1 VKENQIKYSHPTIVV
16 ANKINQ
22 RKNRILVQVWINI
35 LKQKLNLLARIN
47 RRRKIL
53 KTRRIRLK
61 NKEQE
66 VVPV

>member
-1 VKENQIKYSHPTIVV
+1 MKENQIKYSHAAIVV

-35 LKQKLNLLARIN
+35 LKQKPNLLARIN